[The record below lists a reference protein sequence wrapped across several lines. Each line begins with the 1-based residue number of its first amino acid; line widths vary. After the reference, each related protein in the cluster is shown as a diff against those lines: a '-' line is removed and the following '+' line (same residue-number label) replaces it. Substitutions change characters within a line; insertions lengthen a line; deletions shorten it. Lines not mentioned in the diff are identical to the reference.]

1 MKTWERVENL
11 LNIKD
16 MLYDHDAEI
25 MEQERKKKQSSSRME
40 TMRKRNRKALDK
52 GSFEKGNKVHSVVG
66 LRRNKFNNRYMCRVK
81 WQTTLAEATRVS
93 SPIEGAE
100 RPSFVEPP
108 SRKS

>member
-25 MEQERKKKQSSSRME
+25 MEQERKKKQSSNRME
-40 TMRKRNRKALDK
+40 TIRKRNRTALDK

-66 LRRNKFNNRYMCRVK
+66 LRRNKFNNRYMCRIK